1 MRRFWPKTLIS
12 QMILIL
18 LAGLVVSHM
27 VAGWIYTSDRT
38 RVARAIGGH
47 AAAQRIANL
56 AHLIDEAPPEWRV
69 RLITAATDPRL
80 RISLS
85 SRPPPAIPATTD
97 ATDPPIRAYLLDQLP
112 PALGARLQVLVTRPP
127 GQAKP
132 EAVRLFHHDDAW
144 TEPVPDSGG
153 TGRRETNAAAGGAS
167 AEAERLGAQEK
178 SPRMPRRPAV
188 ADGDATGPWMHGTG
202 THGTGMPGP
211 GMHGPGTH
219 GPGTPGIGP
228 GPRPGG
234 PGPPHWR
241 RIRVSMQLTDGQWLN
256 FNLGLPDTAP
266 TTSWQFLI
274 AMGVMSGIVILASVW
289 VVRRATAPLGVVTR
303 AAQRL
308 GHDVN
313 APPIAETGSAEMRQA
328 AQAFNDMQA
337 RLQRLLQNR
346 TTMLAALSHDLRTP
360 LTLLRLRIESLRI
373 EGLRE
378 TEERDRMLASVETLD
393 NMVDATLKFA
403 RDASAPE
410 TRRRTDLTALLASI
424 VDDMAD
430 AGMPVTMEPADP
442 VVLECQPGGLRRA
455 VTNLLDNAVKYG
467 QRAGLTLQTTADRV
481 RIVIDDDGPG
491 IPEADLLNV
500 FEPYFR
506 LEQSRSR
513 DTGGTG
519 LGLAIAQTIA
529 EAHDGRIVLTNRP
542 GGGLRATVDLP
553 RSSVL
558 C

>member
-38 RVARAIGGH
+38 RVARAIGGY

-69 RLITAATDPRL
+69 RLIAAATDPRL

-85 SRPPPAIPATTD
+85 SRPPPTIPATSD

-112 PALGARLQVLVTRPP
+112 PALGAKLQVLVTRPP
-127 GQAKP
+127 GQARP
-132 EAVRLFHHDDAW
+132 ETVRLFHHDDAW
-144 TEPVPDSGG
+144 PEPIPD
-153 TGRRETNAAAGGAS
+153 AGGAS

-178 SPRMPRRPAV
+178 SPRMPRRPTV
-188 ADGDATGPWMHGTG
+188 ADGAAMGPGMP
-202 THGTGMPGP
+202 GTGMPGSGMHGP
-211 GMHGPGTH
+211 GMHGPGMH
-219 GPGTPGIGP
+219 GIGP

-241 RIRVSMQLTDGQWLN
+241 RIRVSIQLTDGQWLN

-289 VVRRATAPLGVVTR
+289 AVRRATAPLGVVTR

-373 EGLRE
+373 EGSRE

-410 TRRRTDLTALLASI
+410 TRRRTDLTALLTSI

-442 VVLECQPGGLRRA
+442 VVLECQPNGLRRA
-455 VTNLLDNAVKYG
+455 VTNLLDNAIKYG

-529 EAHDGRIVLTNRP
+529 AAHDGRIVLANRP

>member
-18 LAGLVVSHM
+18 LAGLVVSHLA
-27 VAGWIYTSDRT
+27 AGWIYTSDRT
-38 RVARAIGGH
+38 RVARAIGGY

-56 AHLIDEAPPEWRV
+56 AHLIDEAPSEWRV
-69 RLITAATDPRL
+69 RLIGVATDPRL

-85 SRPPPAIPATTD
+85 SGPPPPISEARD
-97 ATDPPIRAYLLDQLP
+97 AADLPIRAYLLDQLP
-112 PALGARLQVLVTRPP
+112 EALGAKLQVLVTRPAGIRPETVPHGHHREVWSEPLP
-127 GQAKP
+127 G
-132 EAVRLFHHDDAW
+132 
-144 TEPVPDSGG
+144 VPLADGAG
-153 TGRRETNAAAGGAS
+153 QRETDATERGISAGP
-167 AEAERLGAQEK
+167 EKPGAQEK
-178 SPRMPRRPAV
+178 SAKTPRRPAV
-188 ADGDATGPWMHGTG
+188 AEANGMGPWMHGPG
-202 THGTGMPGP
+202 LLGP
-211 GMHGPGTH
+211 G
-219 GPGTPGIGP
+219 
-228 GPRPGG
+228 RGG

-241 RIRVSMQLTDGQWLN
+241 RIRVTMQLRDGQWLS
-256 FNLGLPDTAP
+256 FNLGVPDTAP

-289 VVRRATAPLGVVTR
+289 AVRRATAPLGVVTQ
-303 AAQRL
+303 AAERL
-308 GHDVN
+308 GRDVN

-360 LTLLRLRIESLRI
+360 LTLLRLRIESLP
-373 EGLRE
+373 E
-378 TEERDRMLASVETLD
+378 TEERDRMLASVQTLD
-393 NMVDATLKFA
+393 AMVDATLKFA

-410 TRRRTDLTALLASI
+410 AWRRTDVTSLLDSI

-430 AGMPVTMEPADP
+430 AGMPVTMEPAAS

-455 VTNLLDNAVKYG
+455 VTNLLDNAIKYG
-467 QRAGLTLQTTADRV
+467 QRARLALEPSGDRV

-491 IPEADLLNV
+491 IPDGALLNV

-529 EAHDGRIVLTNRP
+529 EAHDGRIVLANRP
-542 GGGLRATVDLP
+542 GGGLRAVLDLP
-553 RSSVL
+553 RVAANGRHVT
-558 C
+558 